1 MRNACRS
8 RIGRL
13 THDRSQSG
21 RLPCAPAG

>member
-21 RLPCAPAG
+21 RLPCALTG